1 MLFPTLCGYQ
11 MWKHKLTIFVADFST
26 RHGRKSPVVIDH
38 LFKESIVRS
47 DSDGLVE
54 FMYSVQQQSPS
65 ESEPVIDEAVD
76 RYVVWRF

>member
-1 MLFPTLCGYQ
+1 M
-11 MWKHKLTIFVADFST
+11 
-26 RHGRKSPVVIDH
+26 
-38 LFKESIVRS
+38 RS